1 MQGQF
6 NTPEF
11 KLFSEFEEGQGGG
24 GGIDL
29 WVQLP
34 LWNCSLARTL
44 KNKSKTK

>member
-24 GGIDL
+24 GESTSEFSCL
-29 WVQLP
+29 SETVP
-34 LWNCSLARTL
+34 
-44 KNKSKTK
+44 